1 MKKRILFVYDEMIIG
16 GSTTSLLSIFNSIDY
31 ERYEVDLLLYN
42 NVGALFDQIPKQ
54 INILPQACIFPPT
67 AKGMKILRSIIAGD
81 ILRAL
86 YYGILIDKKLK
97 INMQAMVY
105 ARVTNSRR
113 LDVEYY
119 AAIGFLEGWPDIYV
133 ALKVRANKKF
143 GWVHVDWKGSYLK
156 AKIFERSYAQ
166 LDTIV
171 LVSQKCM
178 DNFIEMFPKLSSKTV
193 SIENI
198 LSQVTI
204 RNMAHEFVADL
215 AIDEIKINL
224 VSVCRIEFHHKGLD
238 RGIKAFIKLKEENLI
253 ENFHWYIIGD
263 GADIDN
269 LKNMITEN
277 LLGKHI
283 TVLGARNNPLPYVAL
298 MDMFFL
304 PSRYEG
310 KPMAV
315 TEAQMLGV
323 PALVTA
329 YASAEEQI
337 ENSIDGIILENTDD
351 AVYSGLKK
359 LIDGKKRINI
369 MKQKTYNRDY
379 SNKEVIED
387 IYNIVG

>member
-1 MKKRILFVYDEMIIG
+1 MYDDMTIG
-16 GSTTSLLSIFNSIDY
+16 GSTTSLLSILNSIDY
-31 ERYEVDLLLYN
+31 NRYEVDLLLYYN
-42 NVGALFDQIPKQ
+42 EGALFDKIPKQ
-54 INILPQACIFPPT
+54 INILPQASIFPPS
-67 AKGMKILRSIIAGD
+67 AKGIKILRSILAGD

-86 YYGILIDKKLK
+86 YFGILIDKKIK

-105 ARVTNSRR
+105 ARITNSRR
-113 LDVEYY
+113 LDVDYDT
-119 AAIGFLEGWPDIYV
+119 AIGFLEGWSNVYV
-133 ALKVRANKKF
+133 GLKAKAKNKI
-143 GWVHVDWKGSYLK
+143 GWVHVDWKNSYLK
-156 AKIFERSYAQ
+156 SKIFDRAYAK

-178 DNFIEMFPKLSSKTV
+178 NNYIDMFPKFKSKAV
-193 SIENI
+193 CIENI
-198 LSQVTI
+198 LLQRTI
-204 RNMAHEFVADL
+204 RTMAHDFNADL
-215 AIDEIKINL
+215 AIDKTKINL

-238 RGIKAFIKLKEENLI
+238 RGIKAFAKLKEENLI
-253 ENFHWYIIGD
+253 ENFRWYIIGD
-263 GADIDN
+263 GSDLDK
-269 LKNMITEN
+269 LKKMITEN
-277 LLGKHI
+277 ILDKFI
-283 TVLGARNNPLPYVAL
+283 TVLGPRNNPLPYVAL

-337 ENSIDGIILENTDD
+337 ENGIDGIILENTDD
-351 AVYSGLKK
+351 AVYAGLKK
-359 LIDGKKRINI
+359 IIDGKNKINV
-369 MKQKTYNRDY
+369 MKQKAYNRDY